1 MAYGNKNTLFLHIYI
16 FCCTFA
22 AEIDF
27 TCHMSFF
34 HDLFL
39 TPSVT
44 QSIVLL
50 TMVVCLGLWA
60 GEHLRIKNFSL
71 GITWILF
78 VGIILSSLGISID
91 PQVSHFAKNFGLIL
105 FVYSIGL
112 QVGPSFSPFGKSGLR
127 LNLLA
132 VAIVIIGCLCT
143 IGLHYLTGIDMSTM
157 AGIMSGAVMNT
168 PSLGAVQQA
177 ASDIFGTVSPDIAM
191 GYALAYPLSIV
202 GLILSFEIV
211 RWCCRV
217 NLHREDERLRHENT
231 SDDEPIC
238 VDIRLMIQQQLTL
251 RELHDL
257 CPVDPMLVSR
267 VTRQNGTD
275 ELVTPNTIFMPN
287 DTVRIISDKRHEK
300 DLQALGVVT
309 HYGFD
314 ERERSAHLISRR
326 VVVTRI
332 QCNGKRL
339 SSFDIRHR
347 YHATITR
354 VNRAGVELLAT
365 PDLILQLGDRIMVV
379 GDQEDVRH
387 VADIFGNELKRLD
400 LPNLMPIFFGIFL
413 GVLLGSL
420 PVAIPGLNQPFK
432 LGLAGGSLIVALL
445 IGRFGPYYN
454 MVTFATTSAN
464 MMLRQVGLTLFLAAV
479 GLSVGDSFVPTILNG
494 GYMWIL
500 YGFVITMVPLVTI
513 GLLAYKGLKIN
524 YFNVIG
530 LLTGAMTGA
539 PALGYA
545 QSLSSNNDQASV
557 TYATVYPLTMFL
569 RVMAGQMLVVLFCS

>member
-1 MAYGNKNTLFLHIYI
+1 MT
-16 FCCTFA
+16 
-22 AEIDF
+22 
-27 TCHMSFF
+27 FF

-50 TMVVCLGLWA
+50 TLVVCLGLWA

-78 VGIILSSLGISID
+78 VGIIFSSFGISID

-132 VAIVIIGCLCT
+132 VAIVLLGCACT

-168 PSLGAVQQA
+168 PSLGAVQQT
-177 ASDIFGTVSPDIAM
+177 ASDLLGTVSPDIAM
-191 GYALAYPLSIV
+191 GYALAYPFSIV
-202 GLILSFEIV
+202 GLILSFELI
-211 RWCCRV
+211 RFFCRV
-217 NLHREDERLRHENT
+217 NLRKEEESLRQEHV
-231 SDDEPIC
+231 SDDDPIC
-238 VDIRLMIQQQLTL
+238 VDIRLSVANAITL
-251 RELHDL
+251 SDLHQL
-257 CPVDPMLVSR
+257 CPIANMLVSR
-267 VTRQNGTD
+267 VTRVDGND
-275 ELVTPNTIFMPN
+275 ELVDASTVLYPN
-287 DTVRIISDKRHEK
+287 DIIRIVSDKRHEK
-300 DLQALGVVT
+300 DLQVLGEVT
-309 HYGFD
+309 HFGFRG
-314 ERERSAHLISRR
+314 RERSDHLISRR
-326 VVVTRI
+326 VVVTRTE
-332 QCNGKRL
+332 CNGKRL
-339 SSFDIRHR
+339 STFDVRHR

-354 VNRAGVELLAT
+354 INRAGVELLAT
-365 PDLILQLGDRIMVV
+365 PDFILQLGDRIMVV
-379 GDQEDVRH
+379 GDRDDVRQ
-387 VADIFGNELKRLD
+387 VAEIFGNELKRLD

-420 PVAIPGLNQPFK
+420 PVAIPGMNQSFK

-479 GLSVGDSFVPTILNG
+479 GLSVGDGFVSTIVGG
-494 GYMWIL
+494 GYMWVI
-500 YGFVITMVPLVTI
+500 YGALITMLPLVVVGFI
-513 GLLAYKGLKIN
+513 AYKGMKIN
-524 YFNVIG
+524 FFKVVG
-530 LLTGAMTGA
+530 LLIGAMTGA

-545 QSLSSNNDQASV
+545 ESLSSHNDQASV

-569 RVMAGQMLVVLFCS
+569 RVMAGQLLVVFFCS

>member
-1 MAYGNKNTLFLHIYI
+1 MT
-16 FCCTFA
+16 
-22 AEIDF
+22 
-27 TCHMSFF
+27 FF

-50 TMVVCLGLWA
+50 TLVVCLGLWA

-78 VGIILSSLGISID
+78 VGIIFSSFGISID

-132 VAIVIIGCLCT
+132 VAIVLLGCACT
-143 IGLHYLTGIDMSTM
+143 IGLHFLTGIDMSTM

-168 PSLGAVQQA
+168 PSLGAVQQM
-177 ASDIFGTVSPDIAM
+177 ASDLLGTVSPDIAM
-191 GYALAYPLSIV
+191 GYALAYPFSIV
-202 GLILSFEIV
+202 GLILSFELI
-211 RWCCRV
+211 RFFCRV
-217 NLHREDERLRHENT
+217 NLRREEESLRQEHV
-231 SDDEPIC
+231 SDDDPIC
-238 VDIRLMIQQQLTL
+238 VDIRLSVANAITL
-251 RELHDL
+251 SDLHQL
-257 CPVDPMLVSR
+257 CPIAHMLVSR
-267 VTRQNGTD
+267 VTRVDGND
-275 ELVTPNTIFMPN
+275 ELVDASTVLYPN
-287 DTVRIISDKRHEK
+287 DIIRIVSDKRHEK
-300 DLQALGVVT
+300 DLQVLGEVT
-309 HYGFD
+309 HFGFRG
-314 ERERSAHLISRR
+314 RERSDHLISRR
-326 VVVTRI
+326 VVVTRTE
-332 QCNGKRL
+332 CNGKRL
-339 SSFDIRHR
+339 STFDVRHR

-354 VNRAGVELLAT
+354 INRAGVELLAT
-365 PDLILQLGDRIMVV
+365 PDFILQLGDRIMVV
-379 GDQEDVRH
+379 GDRDDVRH
-387 VADIFGNELKRLD
+387 VAEIFGNELKRLD

-420 PVAIPGLNQPFK
+420 PVAIPGMNQSFK

-479 GLSVGDSFVPTILNG
+479 GLSVGDGFVRTIVGG
-494 GYMWIL
+494 GYMWVI
-500 YGFVITMVPLVTI
+500 YGALITMLPLVVVGFI
-513 GLLAYKGLKIN
+513 AYKGMKIN
-524 YFNVIG
+524 FFKVVG
-530 LLTGAMTGA
+530 LLIGAMTGA

-545 QSLSSNNDQASV
+545 ESLSSHNDQASV

-569 RVMAGQMLVVLFCS
+569 RVMAGQLLVVFFCS

>member
-1 MAYGNKNTLFLHIYI
+1 
-16 FCCTFA
+16 
-22 AEIDF
+22 
-27 TCHMSFF
+27 MSFF
-34 HDLFL
+34 ENLFL

-50 TMVVCLGLWA
+50 TLVICLGLWA
-60 GEHLRIKNFSL
+60 GEHLRIRKFTL

-78 VGIILSSLGISID
+78 VGILLSSFGITID
-91 PQVSHFAKNFGLIL
+91 PQVSQFAKNFGLIL

-132 VAIVIIGCLCT
+132 VAIVVIGCCIT
-143 IGLHYLTGIDMSTM
+143 IALHYLTGIDMSTM

-168 PSLGAVQQA
+168 PSLGAVQQT
-177 ASDIFGTVSPDIAM
+177 ASDILGSVSPDIAM

-202 GLILSFEIV
+202 GLILSFELI

-217 NLHREDERLRHENT
+217 NLHKEEEKLREEHS
-231 SDDEPIC
+231 SDDDPIC
-238 VDIRLMIQQQLTL
+238 VDIRLTMDKAVTL
-251 RELHDL
+251 KQLHDI
-257 CPVDPMLVSR
+257 CPINHMLVSR
-267 VTRQNGTD
+267 VTRGNGID
-275 ELVTPNTIFMPN
+275 ELVTPETMFYPN
-287 DTVRIISDKRHEK
+287 DVIRIVSDKRHEK
-300 DLQALGVVT
+300 DLQVLGEVT
-309 HYGFD
+309 HYGFRG
-314 ERERSAHLISRR
+314 RERSNHLISRR
-326 VVVTRI
+326 VVVTRTE
-332 QCNGKRL
+332 CNGKRL
-339 SSFDIRHR
+339 STFDVRHR

-354 VNRAGVELLAT
+354 INRSGVELLAT
-365 PDLILQLGDRIMVV
+365 PDFVLQLGDRIMVV
-379 GDQEDVRH
+379 GDKEDVRH

-420 PVAIPGLNQPFK
+420 PIAIPGMNQTFK

-464 MMLRQVGLTLFLAAV
+464 MMLRQVGLTMFLAAV
-479 GLSVGDSFVPTILNG
+479 GLSVGDGFVSTILEG
-494 GYMWIL
+494 GYMWVV
-500 YGFVITMVPLVTI
+500 YGVVITMVPLVVI
-513 GLLAYKGLKIN
+513 GLIAYKTLKIN
-524 YFNVIG
+524 YFKVVG
-530 LLTGAMTGA
+530 LLIGAMTGA

-545 QSLSSNNDQASV
+545 ESLSSHNDQASV

-569 RVMAGQMLVVLFCS
+569 RVMAGQMLVVFFCG

>member
-1 MAYGNKNTLFLHIYI
+1 
-16 FCCTFA
+16 
-22 AEIDF
+22 
-27 TCHMSFF
+27 MSFF
-34 HDLFL
+34 ENIFL
-39 TPSVT
+39 APSVT

-50 TMVVCLGLWA
+50 TLVVCLGLWA

-78 VGIILSSLGISID
+78 VGIIFSSLGIAID
-91 PQVSHFAKNFGLIL
+91 PQVSVFAKNFGLIL

-127 LNLLA
+127 LNLLS
-132 VAIVIIGCLCT
+132 VAIVLLGCVCT

-177 ASDIFGTVSPDIAM
+177 AQDIFGSVSPDIAM

-202 GLILSFEIV
+202 GLIFSFEIV
-211 RWCCRV
+211 RFCCRV
-217 NLHREDERLRHENT
+217 NLNKEDEALRAENA

-238 VDIRLMIQQQLTL
+238 VDIRLAIERVLTL
-251 RELHDL
+251 RELHDV

-267 VTRQNGTD
+267 VIRRDGTD
-275 ELVTPNTIFMPN
+275 ELVMPDTIFYPE
-287 DTVRIISDKRHEK
+287 DTIRIISDKRHEK
-300 DLQALGVVT
+300 DLQVLGEVT
-309 HYGFD
+309 HYGF
-314 ERERSAHLISRR
+314 RGPERSAHLISRR
-326 VVVTRI
+326 VVVTRT

-354 VNRAGVELLAT
+354 VNRAGIELLAT
-365 PDLILQLGDRIMVV
+365 PDLVLQLGDRIMVV
-379 GDQEDVRH
+379 GDRDDVRH

-420 PVAIPGLNQPFK
+420 PIAIPGMNLPFK

-500 YGFVITMVPLVTI
+500 YGFVITMVPLVSV
-513 GLLAYKGLKIN
+513 GLFAYKWLKIN
-524 YFNVIG
+524 YFKVIG

-545 QSLSSNNDQASV
+545 QSLSDKNDQASV

-569 RVMAGQMLVVLFCS
+569 RVMAGQLLVVIFCS

>member
-1 MAYGNKNTLFLHIYI
+1 MT
-16 FCCTFA
+16 
-22 AEIDF
+22 
-27 TCHMSFF
+27 FF

-50 TMVVCLGLWA
+50 TLVVCLGLWA

-78 VGIILSSLGISID
+78 VGIIFSSFGISID

-132 VAIVIIGCLCT
+132 VAIVLLGCACT

-168 PSLGAVQQA
+168 PSLGAVQQT
-177 ASDIFGTVSPDIAM
+177 ASDLLGTVSPDIAM
-191 GYALAYPLSIV
+191 GYALAYPFSIV
-202 GLILSFEIV
+202 GLILSFELI
-211 RWCCRV
+211 RFFCRV
-217 NLHREDERLRHENT
+217 NLRKEEESLRQEHV
-231 SDDEPIC
+231 SDDDPIC
-238 VDIRLMIQQQLTL
+238 VDIRLSVANAITL
-251 RELHDL
+251 SDLHQL
-257 CPVDPMLVSR
+257 CPIANMLVSR
-267 VTRQNGTD
+267 VTRVDGND
-275 ELVTPNTIFMPN
+275 ELVDASTVLYPN
-287 DTVRIISDKRHEK
+287 DIIRIVSDKRHEK
-300 DLQALGVVT
+300 DLQVLGEVT
-309 HYGFD
+309 HFGFRG
-314 ERERSAHLISRR
+314 RERSDHLISRR
-326 VVVTRI
+326 VVVTRTE
-332 QCNGKRL
+332 CNGKRL
-339 SSFDIRHR
+339 STFDVRHR

-354 VNRAGVELLAT
+354 INRAGVELLAT
-365 PDLILQLGDRIMVV
+365 PDFILQLGDRIMVV
-379 GDQEDVRH
+379 GDRDDVRH
-387 VADIFGNELKRLD
+387 VAEIFGNELKRLD

-420 PVAIPGLNQPFK
+420 PVAIPGMNQSFK

-479 GLSVGDSFVPTILNG
+479 GLSVGDGFVSTIVGG
-494 GYMWIL
+494 GYMWVI
-500 YGFVITMVPLVTI
+500 YGALITMLPLVVVGFI
-513 GLLAYKGLKIN
+513 AYKGMKIN
-524 YFNVIG
+524 FFKVVG
-530 LLTGAMTGA
+530 LLIGAMTGA

-545 QSLSSNNDQASV
+545 ESLSSHNDQASV

-569 RVMAGQMLVVLFCS
+569 RVMAGQLLVVFFCS

>member
-1 MAYGNKNTLFLHIYI
+1 MT
-16 FCCTFA
+16 
-22 AEIDF
+22 
-27 TCHMSFF
+27 FF

-50 TMVVCLGLWA
+50 TLVVCLGLWA

-78 VGIILSSLGISID
+78 VGIIFSSFGISID

-132 VAIVIIGCLCT
+132 VAIVLLGCACT

-168 PSLGAVQQA
+168 PSLGAVQQT
-177 ASDIFGTVSPDIAM
+177 ASDLLGTVSPDIAM
-191 GYALAYPLSIV
+191 GYALAYPFSIV
-202 GLILSFEIV
+202 GLILSFELI
-211 RWCCRV
+211 RFFCGV
-217 NLHREDERLRHENT
+217 NLRREEESLRQEHV
-231 SDDEPIC
+231 SDDDPIC
-238 VDIRLMIQQQLTL
+238 LDIRLSVANAITL
-251 RELHDL
+251 SDLHQL
-257 CPVDPMLVSR
+257 CPIANMLVSR
-267 VTRQNGTD
+267 VTRVDGND
-275 ELVTPNTIFMPN
+275 ELVDASTVLYPN
-287 DTVRIISDKRHEK
+287 DIIRIVSDKRHEK
-300 DLQALGVVT
+300 DLQVLGEVT
-309 HYGFD
+309 HFGFRG
-314 ERERSAHLISRR
+314 RERSDHLISRR
-326 VVVTRI
+326 VVVTRTE
-332 QCNGKRL
+332 CNGKRL
-339 SSFDIRHR
+339 STFDVRHR

-354 VNRAGVELLAT
+354 INRAGVELLAT
-365 PDLILQLGDRIMVV
+365 PDFILQLGDRIMVV
-379 GDQEDVRH
+379 GDRDDVRH
-387 VADIFGNELKRLD
+387 VAEIFGNELKRLD

-420 PVAIPGLNQPFK
+420 PVAIPGMNQSFK

-479 GLSVGDSFVPTILNG
+479 GLSVGDGFVSTIIGG
-494 GYMWIL
+494 GYMWVI
-500 YGFVITMVPLVTI
+500 YGALITMLPLVVVGFI
-513 GLLAYKGLKIN
+513 AYKGMKIN
-524 YFNVIG
+524 FFKVVG
-530 LLTGAMTGA
+530 LLIGAMTGA

-545 QSLSSNNDQASV
+545 ESLSSHNDQASV

-569 RVMAGQMLVVLFCS
+569 RVMAGQLLVVFFCS

>member
-1 MAYGNKNTLFLHIYI
+1 MT
-16 FCCTFA
+16 
-22 AEIDF
+22 
-27 TCHMSFF
+27 FF

-50 TMVVCLGLWA
+50 TLVVCLGLWA

-78 VGIILSSLGISID
+78 VGIIFSSFGISID

-132 VAIVIIGCLCT
+132 VAIVLLGCACT
-143 IGLHYLTGIDMSTM
+143 IGLHFLTGIDMSTM

-168 PSLGAVQQA
+168 PSLGAVQQT
-177 ASDIFGTVSPDIAM
+177 ASDLLGTVSPDIAM
-191 GYALAYPLSIV
+191 GYALAYPFSIV
-202 GLILSFEIV
+202 GLILSFELI
-211 RWCCRV
+211 RFFCRV
-217 NLHREDERLRHENT
+217 NLRREEESLRLEHV
-231 SDDEPIC
+231 SDDDPIC
-238 VDIRLMIQQQLTL
+238 VDIRLSVANAITL
-251 RELHDL
+251 SDLHQL
-257 CPVDPMLVSR
+257 CPIANMLVSR
-267 VTRQNGTD
+267 VTRVDGND
-275 ELVTPNTIFMPN
+275 ELVDASTVLYPN
-287 DTVRIISDKRHEK
+287 DIIRIVSDKRHEK
-300 DLQALGVVT
+300 DLQVLGEVT
-309 HYGFD
+309 HFGFRG
-314 ERERSAHLISRR
+314 RERSDHLISRR
-326 VVVTRI
+326 VVVTRTE
-332 QCNGKRL
+332 CNGKRL
-339 SSFDIRHR
+339 STFDVRHR

-354 VNRAGVELLAT
+354 INRAGVELLAT
-365 PDLILQLGDRIMVV
+365 PDFILQLGDRIMVV
-379 GDQEDVRH
+379 GDRDDVRH
-387 VADIFGNELKRLD
+387 VAEIFGNELKRLD

-420 PVAIPGLNQPFK
+420 PVAIPGMNQSFK

-479 GLSVGDSFVPTILNG
+479 GLSVGDGFVRTIVGG
-494 GYMWIL
+494 GYMWVI
-500 YGFVITMVPLVTI
+500 YGALITMLPLVVVGFI
-513 GLLAYKGLKIN
+513 AYKGMKIN
-524 YFNVIG
+524 FFKVVG
-530 LLTGAMTGA
+530 LLIGAMTGA

-545 QSLSSNNDQASV
+545 ESLSSHNDQASV

-569 RVMAGQMLVVLFCS
+569 RVMAGQLLVVFFCS

>member
-1 MAYGNKNTLFLHIYI
+1 MDYI
-16 FCCTFA
+16 Q
-22 AEIDF
+22 E
-27 TCHMSFF
+27 
-34 HDLFL
+34 LFL

-50 TMVVCLGLWA
+50 TLVVCLGLWA
-60 GEHLRIKNFSL
+60 GEHLRIKKFSL

-78 VGIILSSLGISID
+78 VGIIFSSFGISID

-112 QVGPSFSPFGKSGLR
+112 QVGPSFSPFGKSGLK

-132 VAIVIIGCLCT
+132 VAIVVLGCGIT
-143 IGLHYLTGIDMSTM
+143 IALHYLTDTDMSTM

-168 PSLGAVQQA
+168 PSLGAVQQT
-177 ASDIFGTVSPDIAM
+177 ASDLLGTVSPDIAM

-202 GLILSFEIV
+202 GLIFSFELI
-211 RWCCRV
+211 RFCCRV
-217 NLHREDERLRHENT
+217 NLRKEEENLQEEHV
-231 SDDEPIC
+231 SDDDPIC
-238 VDIRLMIQQQLTL
+238 VDIRLSIPNAITL
-251 RELHDL
+251 KELHDI
-257 CPVDPMLVSR
+257 CPVKNILVSR
-267 VTRQNGTD
+267 VTHQDGND
-275 ELVTPNTIFMPN
+275 ELVDATTVLYPN
-287 DTVRIISDKRHEK
+287 DVIRIVSDKRHEK
-300 DLQALGVVT
+300 ELQVLGEVT
-309 HYGFD
+309 HYGFRG
-314 ERERSAHLISRR
+314 REQSDHLISRR
-326 VVVTRI
+326 VVVTRTA
-332 QCNGKRL
+332 CNGKRL
-339 SSFDIRHR
+339 STFDVRHR

-354 VNRAGVELLAT
+354 INRAGIELLAT
-365 PDLILQLGDRIMVV
+365 PDFILQLGDRIMVV
-379 GDQEDVRH
+379 GDKEDVRH

-420 PVAIPGLNQPFK
+420 PIAIPGMNQSFK

-479 GLSVGDSFVPTILNG
+479 GLSVGDGFVSTIIDG
-494 GYMWIL
+494 GYMWVI
-500 YGFVITMVPLVTI
+500 YGVIITMIPLLIVGFI
-513 GLLAYKGLKIN
+513 AYKCLHIN
-524 YFNVIG
+524 YFKVVG
-530 LLTGAMTGA
+530 LLIGAMTGA

-545 QSLSSNNDQASV
+545 ESLSSHNDQASV

-569 RVMAGQMLVVLFCS
+569 RVMAGQLLVLLFCS